1 MLGVVGSHRTGK
13 TTLAKMYAEKWNIPF
28 VETKVSAIF
37 KELGVDP
44 SKLNDINE
52 RIGIQF
58 EILRRTNELY
68 KSANVLGGFISDRTP
83 LDMLAYTL
91 ADIGNGLLS
100 PETEALVAKYT
111 QECIASTNKYFST
124 ILLVQPGIP
133 LVSEE
138 GKAAMS
144 QAYIE
149 HLNTI
154 ILGLIVDERVT
165 TAHYYIPRRVVD
177 PQERMQ
183 ALESAV
189 GKSLGNALLDY
200 ESKAEAL
207 H

>member
-1 MLGVVGSHRTGK
+1 MIGVVGSHRTGK
-13 TTLAKMYAEKWNIPF
+13 TTLARKYAEKWNIPF

-58 EILRRTNELY
+58 EILKRTNELY
-68 KSANVLGGFISDRTP
+68 SSANVLGGFVSDRTP

-91 ADIGNGLLS
+91 ADIGNGLL
-100 PETEALVAKYT
+100 PQETEDLVARYAY
-111 QECIASTNKYFST
+111 ECISSTNKYFST

-133 LVSEE
+133 LVAEE

-144 QAYIE
+144 PAYIE

-154 ILGLIVDERVT
+154 MLGLVVDERVT
-165 TAHYYIPRRVVD
+165 TAHYYIPRRMTD
-177 PQERMQ
+177 LSERLQ

-189 GKSLGNALLDY
+189 GKSLGQAMLAY
-200 ESKAEAL
+200 EKHEEAL